1 MMDTLFAGILSGI
14 YRPVTSMTYPLER
27 YADAFD
33 AIVSRKSVGRVL
45 LKI

>member
-1 MMDTLFAGILSGI
+1 VPRRSASAMPYT
-14 YRPVTSMTYPLER
+14 LER